1 LKICDL
7 CVLAT
12 ASLVSII
19 GVFMSEQTQADNKNA
34 NDININKDSPELKK
48 HSFEAEVAQLLHLVT
63 HSLYSNADIFVR
75 ELVSNASD
83 ACDKLRFEATND
95 DSLYEDDGELKIRIA
110 VDEDAKTITF
120 IDNGIGMNEA
130 DAIENLGTIA
140 KSGTKAFLDKLSE
153 SQKQDGQLIGQ
164 FGVGF
169 YSGFIV
175 ADTISVESRKA
186 GEPADKGVRWVSDG
200 TGSFTVEPIT
210 KETRGTSITLH
221 LKEEYSEGED
231 NYLDRGKIKRLVNK
245 YSDHISLPI
254 QMRKEVWQED
264 VKEEG
269 DDSDA
274 PAGGQMV
281 LTDEWETINKASA
294 LWTRSASEVEDD
306 EYVDFYKN
314 ITYDM
319 DAPLTWTHNRVEG
332 RVQYTQLLYIPKKA
346 PMDLYTREQQHG
358 LKLYVKRVFIMDDA
372 EQLLPMYLR
381 FVKGVIDSAD
391 LPLNVSREILQESR
405 DVKSIRDGNARRILT
420 LLASLA
426 NSEDSDKQ
434 EKFAQFYS
442 EFGDVIKEGLGE
454 DMGNQERIAKLLR
467 YATST
472 NDKVETSFEYYKGR
486 MIDGQKA
493 IYYLTADNLAAAKN
507 SPQLEL
513 FKKKGIEVILMT
525 SRVDEWAMNFLT
537 QFEGTSLQNIAKGAV
552 DLGDLQDDEE
562 KAEAEKAQEAMKPV
576 VDKLKTALGARAKD
590 VKVSTR
596 LVDSPAC
603 LVVGEGELS
612 PQMIQ
617 MLKQMGQDV
626 PESKPTLEVNPDHP
640 LIKKLESSEQSD
652 DNFDKLAQVIFDQAL
667 LADGGQ
673 LEDPAAYLKRVNE
686 LLMR

>member
-1 LKICDL
+1 
-7 CVLAT
+7 
-12 ASLVSII
+12 
-19 GVFMSEQTQADNKNA
+19 MSEQTPVDNQKAD
-34 NDININKDSPELKK
+34 DINVNKSSPELKK
-48 HSFEAEVAQLLHLVT
+48 HTFEAEVAQLLHLVT

-110 VDEDAKTITF
+110 VDEEAKTITF
-120 IDNGIGMNEA
+120 TDNGIGMNEA

-153 SQKQDGQLIGQ
+153 SQKQEGQLIGQ

-175 ADTISVESRKA
+175 ADTISVDSRKA
-186 GEPADKGVRWVSDG
+186 GEPADQGVRWVSDG

-210 KETRGTSITLH
+210 KETRGTAITLH
-221 LKEEYSEGED
+221 LKEQYSEGED
-231 NYLDRGKIKRLVNK
+231 SYLDRGKIKQLVNK

-269 DDSDA
+269 DNADDQAADEQAS
-274 PAGGQMV
+274 AGGEMV

-294 LWTRSASEVEDD
+294 LWTRSASEIEED

-314 ITYDM
+314 ISYDM
-319 DAPLTWTHNRVEG
+319 DAPLAWTHNRVEG

-346 PMDLYTREQQHG
+346 PVDLYTREQQHG
-358 LKLYVKRVFIMDDA
+358 LKLYVKRVFIMDEA
-372 EQLLPMYLR
+372 EQLLPTYLR

-391 LPLNVSREILQESR
+391 LPLNVSRELLQESR

-434 EKFAQFYS
+434 EKFAQFYA
-442 EFGDVIKEGLGE
+442 EFGDVIKEGVGE

-472 NDKVETSFEYYKGR
+472 QDSVTTSFEDYKAR
-486 MIDGQKA
+486 MKDGQKA
-493 IYYLTADNLAAAKN
+493 IYYITADNLAAAKN

-537 QFEGTSLQNIAKGAV
+537 SFDETPLQNIAKGAV
-552 DLGDLQDDEE
+552 DLGDLQDDAE
-562 KAEAEKAQEAMKPV
+562 KAEAEKAQETMKPV
-576 VDKLKTALGARAKD
+576 VDKLKAALGERAKD

-617 MLKQMGQDV
+617 MLQQMGQDV
-626 PESKPTLEVNPDHP
+626 PASKPTLEVNPDHP
-640 LIKKLESSEQSD
+640 LIKKLESSEHSD
-652 DNFDKLAQVIFDQAL
+652 IDFDKLAQVIFDQAL

-673 LEDPAAYLKRVNE
+673 LDDPAAYLKRVNE

>member
-1 LKICDL
+1 
-7 CVLAT
+7 
-12 ASLVSII
+12 
-19 GVFMSEQTQADNKNA
+19 MSEQTQADNKNA
-34 NDININKDSPELKK
+34 DNLDVNKDTPELKK
-48 HSFEAEVAQLLHLVT
+48 HTFEAEVAQLLHLVT

-95 DSLYEDDGELKIRIA
+95 DSLYEDDGELRIRIN

-120 IDNGIGMNEA
+120 TDNGIGMNEA

-186 GEPADKGVRWVSDG
+186 GDSADKGVRWVSDG

-210 KETRGTSITLH
+210 KETRGTAITLH
-221 LKEEYSEGED
+221 LKEEYSAGED
-231 NYLDRGKIKRLVNK
+231 SYLDRGKIKRLVNK

-264 VKEEG
+264 EVEEG
-269 DDSDA
+269 SDTSA
-274 PAGGQMV
+274 NGQMV

-294 LWTRSASEVEDD
+294 LWTRSASEIEDD

-319 DAPLTWTHNRVEG
+319 DAPLAWTHNRVEG

-346 PMDLYTREQQHG
+346 PVDLYTRDQQHG
-358 LKLYVKRVFIMDDA
+358 LKLYVKRVFIMDEA

-434 EKFAQFYS
+434 EKFSQFYS

-472 NDKVETSFEYYKGR
+472 NDKVETSFEDYKGR
-486 MIDGQKA
+486 MKDGQKA

-537 QFEGTSLQNIAKGAV
+537 SFDETPLQNIAKGAV
-552 DLGDLQDDEE
+552 DLGDLQDEAE
-562 KAEAEKAQEAMKPV
+562 KAEAEKAQETMKPV
-576 VDKLKTALGARAKD
+576 VDKLKTALGERAKD

-603 LVVGEGELS
+603 LVIGEGELS

-652 DNFDKLAQVIFDQAL
+652 ADFEKLAQVIFDQAL

>member
-1 LKICDL
+1 
-7 CVLAT
+7 
-12 ASLVSII
+12 
-19 GVFMSEQTQADNKNA
+19 MSEQTPVDNPTV
-34 NDININKDSPELKK
+34 DSINSNKSSPELKK
-48 HSFEAEVAQLLHLVT
+48 HTFEAEVAQLLHLVT

-95 DSLYEDDGELKIRIA
+95 DSLYEDDGELRIRIA

-120 IDNGIGMNEA
+120 TDNGIGMNEA

-153 SQKQDGQLIGQ
+153 SQKQEGQLIGQ

-186 GEPADKGVRWVSDG
+186 GDTADKGVRWVSDG

-210 KETRGTSITLH
+210 KATRGTAITLH
-221 LKEEYSEGED
+221 LKEQYSEGED
-231 NYLDRGKIKRLVNK
+231 SYLDRGKIKQLVNK

-264 VKEEG
+264 EVEEG
-269 DDSDA
+269 SDT
-274 PAGGQMV
+274 PTNGQMV

-294 LWTRSASEVEDD
+294 LWTRSSSEIEDE
-306 EYVDFYKN
+306 EYIDFYKN
-314 ITYDM
+314 ISYDM

-346 PMDLYTREQQHG
+346 PVDLYTRDQQHG
-358 LKLYVKRVFIMDDA
+358 LKLYVKRVFIMDEA

-391 LPLNVSREILQESR
+391 LPLNVSRELLQESR

-426 NSEDSDKQ
+426 NSEDADKQ
-434 EKFAQFYS
+434 EKFAQFYA
-442 EFGDVIKEGLGE
+442 EFGDVIKEGVGE

-472 NDKVETSFEYYKGR
+472 QDGETTSFEDYKAR
-486 MIDGQKA
+486 MKDGQKA
-493 IYYLTADNLAAAKN
+493 IYYLTADNIAAAKN

-537 QFEGTSLQNIAKGAV
+537 SFDETPLQNIAKGAV
-552 DLGDLQDDEE
+552 DLGDLQDEAE
-562 KAEAEKAQEAMKPV
+562 KAEASRAQETLKPV
-576 VDKLKTALGARAKD
+576 VDKLKTALGERAKD

-640 LIKKLESSEQSD
+640 LIKKLESSDQSAED
-652 DNFDKLAQVIFDQAL
+652 FDKLAQVIFDQAL

-673 LEDPAAYLKRVNE
+673 LDDPAAYLKRVNE
-686 LLMR
+686 LLLR

>member
-1 LKICDL
+1 
-7 CVLAT
+7 
-12 ASLVSII
+12 
-19 GVFMSEQTQADNKNA
+19 MSEQTQVDNQSSADV
-34 NDININKDSPELKK
+34 KK

-95 DSLYEDDGELKIRIA
+95 DSLYEDDGELKIRID
-110 VDEDAKTITF
+110 VDTEAKTISF

-175 ADTISVESRKA
+175 ADTITVESRKA
-186 GEPADKGVRWVSDG
+186 GEPADQGVRWVSDG
-200 TGSFTVEPIT
+200 TGSFTVETIT
-210 KETRGTSITLH
+210 KDTRGTRITLH

-269 DDSDA
+269 ADENDSSDA

-294 LWTRSASEVEDD
+294 LWTRSASEIEDD

-319 DAPLTWTHNRVEG
+319 DDPLTWTHNRVEG

-358 LKLYVKRVFIMDDA
+358 LKLYVKRVFIMDEA

-391 LPLNVSREILQESR
+391 LPLNVSRELLQESR
-405 DVKSIRDGNARRILT
+405 DVKSIRDGNARRVLT

-454 DMGNQERIAKLLR
+454 DMGNQARIAKLLR

-472 NDKVETSFEYYKGR
+472 NDKVETSFEDYKAH
-486 MIDGQKA
+486 MKDGQKA

-537 QFEGTSLQNIAKGAV
+537 QFDDTPLQNIAKGAV
-552 DLGDLQDDEE
+552 DLGDLQDEEE

-576 VDKLKTALGARAKD
+576 VDKLKTTLGARAKD

-617 MLKQMGQDV
+617 MLKQMGQEV
-626 PESKPTLEVNPDHP
+626 PESKPTLEVNPEHP
-640 LIKKLESSEQSD
+640 LIKKLETSEQ
-652 DNFDKLAQVIFDQAL
+652 FDELAQVIFDQAL

-673 LEDPAAYLKRVNE
+673 LDDPAAYLKRVNE
-686 LLMR
+686 LLMK

>member
-1 LKICDL
+1 MSDTQTDNQQNDSQN
-7 CVLAT
+7 AT
-12 ASLVSII
+12 QHV
-19 GVFMSEQTQADNKNA
+19 
-34 NDININKDSPELKK
+34 
-48 HSFEAEVAQLLHLVT
+48 FEAEVAQLLNLVT
-63 HSLYSNADIFVR
+63 HSLYSNSDIFVR

-83 ACDKLRFEATND
+83 ACDKLRFEATSD
-95 DSLYEDDGELKIRIA
+95 DSLYEEDGELKVRID
-110 VDEDAKTITF
+110 VDTDAKTITF

-140 KSGTKAFLDKLSE
+140 KSGTKAFLEQLSE

-186 GEPADKGVRWVSDG
+186 GEPADQGVRWVSDG
-200 TGSFTVEPIT
+200 TGKFTTETIT
-210 KETRGTSITLH
+210 KDSRGTSITLH
-221 LKEEYSEGED
+221 LKEEYTEGED
-231 NYLDRGKIKRLVNK
+231 NYLDRNKIKSLVNK

-269 DDSDA
+269 DDSDT
-274 PAGGQMV
+274 PVGGQMV
-281 LTDEWETINKASA
+281 VTDEWETINKASA
-294 LWTRSASEVEDD
+294 LWTRSSSEIEDE
-306 EYVDFYKN
+306 EYTEFYKN
-314 ITYDM
+314 ISYDFQ
-319 DAPLTWTHNRVEG
+319 DPLAWTHNRVEG
-332 RVQYTQLLYIPKKA
+332 RVQYTQLLYIPAKA
-346 PMDLYTREQQHG
+346 PFDLYAREQQHG

-405 DVKSIRDGNARRILT
+405 DVKSIRDGNARRVLT

-426 NSEDSDKQ
+426 NSEDADKQ
-434 EKFAQFYS
+434 EKFKQFYS

-454 DMGNQERIAKLLR
+454 DMTNQARIAKLLR

-472 NDKVETSFEYYKGR
+472 HEGLETGFEDYKAR
-486 MIDGQKA
+486 MKDGQKA
-493 IYYLTADNLAAAKN
+493 IYYLTAENLAAAKN

-525 SRVDEWAMNFLT
+525 SRVDEWAMNFLHE
-537 QFEGTSLQNIAKGAV
+537 FEGTPLQNIAKGAV
-552 DLGDLQDDEE
+552 DLGDLQD
-562 KAEAEKAQEAMKPV
+562 EAEKEEAKKAEENLKPV
-576 VDKLKTALGARAKD
+576 VDKLKTALGDRAKD
-590 VKVSTR
+590 VQVSTR

-603 LVVGEGELS
+603 LVVGEGELT
-612 PQMIQ
+612 PQMVQ
-617 MLKQMGQDV
+617 MLKQMGQEV
-626 PESKPTLEVNPDHP
+626 PDIKPTLEVNPNHP
-640 LIKKLESSEQSD
+640 LIQKLESSEQFD
-652 DNFDKLAQVIFDQAL
+652 DLAQVIFDQAL

-673 LEDPAAYLKRVNE
+673 LDDPAAYLKRVNE
-686 LLMR
+686 LLLK

>member
-1 LKICDL
+1 
-7 CVLAT
+7 
-12 ASLVSII
+12 
-19 GVFMSEQTQADNKNA
+19 MSDNN
-34 NDININKDSPELKK
+34 NPELKK

-110 VDEDAKTITF
+110 VDSDAKTITF

-175 ADTISVESRKA
+175 ADSITVESRKA
-186 GEPADKGVRWVSDG
+186 GESAEQGVRWISDG
-200 TGSFTVEPIT
+200 SGSFTVETIT

-221 LKEEYSEGED
+221 LKEEYTEGED
-231 NYLDRGKIKRLVNK
+231 NYLDRAKIKRLVNK

-264 VKEEG
+264 VKDEN
-269 DDSDA
+269 DDSDT
-274 PAGGQMV
+274 PAGGEMV

-294 LWTRSASEVEDD
+294 LWTRSASEIED
-306 EYVDFYKN
+306 EGYVDFYKN
-314 ITYDM
+314 ISYDM
-319 DAPLTWTHNRVEG
+319 DEPLTWTHNRVEG
-332 RVQYTQLLYIPKKA
+332 RVQYTQLLYVPKKA

-391 LPLNVSREILQESR
+391 LPLNVSRELLQESR

-420 LLASLA
+420 MLASLA

-434 EKFAQFYS
+434 DKFAQFYS

-472 NDKVETSFEYYKGR
+472 NDKVETSFEDYKSR
-486 MIDGQKA
+486 MIEGQKA

-537 QFEGTSLQNIAKGAV
+537 SFDETPLQNIAKGAV
-552 DLGDLQDDEE
+552 DLGDLQDEEE
-562 KAEAEKAQEAMKPV
+562 KAEAEKAQESMKPV
-576 VDKLKTALGARAKD
+576 VEKLKTALDTRAKD
-590 VKVSTR
+590 VRVSNR
-596 LVDSPAC
+596 LVDSPAI
-603 LVVGEGELS
+603 LVTAEGELS

-617 MLKQMGQDV
+617 MLKQMGQEV
-626 PESKPTLEVNPDHP
+626 PETQPILEVNPEHP
-640 LIKKLESSEQSD
+640 LIKKLESSEQFD
-652 DNFDKLAQVIFDQAL
+652 DLAQVIFDQAL

-673 LEDPAAYLKRVNE
+673 LDDPAAYLKRVNE

>member
-1 LKICDL
+1 
-7 CVLAT
+7 
-12 ASLVSII
+12 
-19 GVFMSEQTQADNKNA
+19 MSEQNLADNQQ
-34 NDININKDSPELKK
+34 PELKK
-48 HSFEAEVAQLLHLVT
+48 HTFEAEVAQLLHLVT
-63 HSLYSNADIFVR
+63 HSLYSNSDIFVR

-95 DSLYEDDGELKIRIA
+95 DSLYEDDGELRIRIA
-110 VDEDAKTITF
+110 VDEEAKTITF
-120 IDNGIGMNEA
+120 SDNGIGMNEA

-175 ADTISVESRKA
+175 ADTITVESRKA
-186 GEPADKGVRWVSDG
+186 GDATENGVRWVSDG
-200 TGSFTVEPIT
+200 TGSFTVETIN
-210 KETRGTSITLH
+210 KAERGTSITLH
-221 LKEEYSEGED
+221 LKEQYSEGED
-231 NYLDRGKIKRLVNK
+231 SYLDRGKIKRLVNK

-254 QMRKEVWQED
+254 QMRKEIWQED
-264 VKEEG
+264 EVEEG
-269 DDSDA
+269 SDT
-274 PAGGQMV
+274 PANGQMV

-294 LWTRSASEVEDD
+294 LWTRTPSDIDNE
-306 EYVDFYKN
+306 EYIDFYKN

-346 PMDLYTREQQHG
+346 PMDLYAREQQHG

-426 NSEDSDKQ
+426 NSEDADKQ
-434 EKFAQFYS
+434 EKFTQFYS
-442 EFGDVIKEGLGE
+442 EFGDVIKEGVGE

-472 NDKVETSFEYYKGR
+472 QDGETTSFEDYKGR
-486 MIDGQKA
+486 MKDGQKA
-493 IYYLTADNLAAAKN
+493 IYYLTADNIAAAKN

-537 QFEGTSLQNIAKGAV
+537 SFDGTPLQNIAKGAV
-552 DLGDLQDDEE
+552 DLGDLQDEAE
-562 KAEAEKAQEAMKPV
+562 KAEAEKAQESLKPV
-576 VDKLKTALGARAKD
+576 VDKLKTALGDRAKD

-626 PESKPTLEVNPDHP
+626 PASKPTLEVNPDHP
-640 LIKKLESSEQSD
+640 LIKKLETSEQFD
-652 DNFDKLAQVIFDQAL
+652 DLAQVIFDQAL

-686 LLMR
+686 LLMK

>member
-1 LKICDL
+1 
-7 CVLAT
+7 
-12 ASLVSII
+12 
-19 GVFMSEQTQADNKNA
+19 MSEQAQADNKNA
-34 NDININKDSPELKK
+34 NDINVKKDSPEIKK

-75 ELVSNASD
+75 ELISNASD

-110 VDEDAKTITF
+110 VDKDAKTITF
-120 IDNGIGMNEA
+120 IDNGIGMNET

-210 KETRGTSITLH
+210 KEARGTAITLH

-281 LTDEWETINKASA
+281 LTEEWETINKASA
-294 LWTRSASEVEDD
+294 LWTRSASEIEDE

-314 ITYDM
+314 ITYDF

-420 LLASLA
+420 LLSSLA

-467 YATST
+467 YATSM
-472 NDKVETSFEYYKGR
+472 NDKVETSFEDYKGR

-537 QFEGTSLQNIAKGAV
+537 QFDGTPLQNIAKGAV
-552 DLGDLQDDEE
+552 DLGDLQDEAE
-562 KAEAEKAQEAMKPV
+562 KAEAEKAVEAMKPV
-576 VDKLKTALGARAKD
+576 VDKLKTALGERAKD

-640 LIKKLESSEQSD
+640 LIKKLEGSEQFD

-686 LLMR
+686 LLMK

>member
-1 LKICDL
+1 
-7 CVLAT
+7 
-12 ASLVSII
+12 
-19 GVFMSEQTQADNKNA
+19 MSEQTQADNKNA
-34 NDININKDSPELKK
+34 DNLNVNKDTPELKK
-48 HSFEAEVAQLLHLVT
+48 HTFEAEVAQLLHLVT

-95 DSLYEDDGELKIRIA
+95 DSLYEDDGELRIRIN
-110 VDEDAKTITF
+110 VDKDAKTITF
-120 IDNGIGMNEA
+120 TDNGIGMNEA

-186 GEPADKGVRWVSDG
+186 GETAEQGVRWVSDG
-200 TGSFTVEPIT
+200 TGSFTVESIN
-210 KETRGTSITLH
+210 KATRGTAITLH
-221 LKEEYSEGED
+221 LKEEYSAGED
-231 NYLDRGKIKRLVNK
+231 SYLDRGKIKRLVNK

-264 VKEEG
+264 EVEEG
-269 DDSDA
+269 SDT
-274 PAGGQMV
+274 PANGQMV

-294 LWTRSASEVEDD
+294 LWTRSASEIEDD

-319 DAPLTWTHNRVEG
+319 DAPLAWTHNRVEG

-346 PMDLYTREQQHG
+346 PVDLYTRDQQHG
-358 LKLYVKRVFIMDDA
+358 LKLYVKRVFIMDEA

-434 EKFAQFYS
+434 EKFAQFYA

-472 NDKVETSFEYYKGR
+472 NDKFETSFEDYKGR
-486 MIDGQKA
+486 MKDGQKA

-537 QFEGTSLQNIAKGAV
+537 SFDETPLQNIAKGAV
-552 DLGDLQDDEE
+552 DLGDLQDEAE
-562 KAEAEKAQEAMKPV
+562 KAEAEKAQETMKPV
-576 VDKLKTALGARAKD
+576 VDKLKTALGERAKD

-603 LVVGEGELS
+603 LVIGEGELS

-626 PESKPTLEVNPDHP
+626 PESKPTLEVNPHHP

-652 DNFDKLAQVIFDQAL
+652 ADFEKLAQVIFDQAL

>member
-1 LKICDL
+1 
-7 CVLAT
+7 
-12 ASLVSII
+12 
-19 GVFMSEQTQADNKNA
+19 MSEQNPVDNQKV
-34 NDININKDSPELKK
+34 DSINVNKSSPELKK
-48 HSFEAEVAQLLHLVT
+48 HTFEAEVAQLLHLVT
-63 HSLYSNADIFVR
+63 HSLYSNSDIFVR

-120 IDNGIGMNEA
+120 TDNGIGMNEA

-175 ADTISVESRKA
+175 ADTISVETRKA

-210 KETRGTSITLH
+210 KETRGTAITLH
-221 LKEEYSEGED
+221 LKEQYSEGED
-231 NYLDRGKIKRLVNK
+231 SYLDRGKIKQLVNK

-264 VKEEG
+264 EVEEG
-269 DDSDA
+269 SDT
-274 PAGGQMV
+274 PANGQMV

-294 LWTRSASEVEDD
+294 LWTRSASEIEDE
-306 EYVDFYKN
+306 EYIDFYKN

-319 DAPLTWTHNRVEG
+319 DVPLAWTHNRVEG

-346 PMDLYTREQQHG
+346 PVDLYTREQQHG
-358 LKLYVKRVFIMDDA
+358 LKLYVKRVFIMDEA

-391 LPLNVSREILQESR
+391 LPLNVSRELLQESR

-434 EKFAQFYS
+434 EKFAQFYA
-442 EFGDVIKEGLGE
+442 EFGDVIKEGVGE

-472 NDKVETSFEYYKGR
+472 QDSVTTSFEDYKAR
-486 MIDGQKA
+486 MKDGQKA

-537 QFEGTSLQNIAKGAV
+537 SFDETPLQNIAKGAV
-552 DLGDLQDDEE
+552 DLGDLQDDAE
-562 KAEAEKAQEAMKPV
+562 KAEAEKAQETMKPV
-576 VDKLKTALGARAKD
+576 VDKLKAALGDRAKD

-617 MLKQMGQDV
+617 MLQQMGQDV
-626 PESKPTLEVNPDHP
+626 PASKPTLEVNPDHP

-652 DNFDKLAQVIFDQAL
+652 IDFDKLAQVIFDQAL

-673 LEDPAAYLKRVNE
+673 LDDPAAYLKRVNE

>member
-1 LKICDL
+1 MSDTQQTDNQQPGSQN
-7 CVLAT
+7 AT
-12 ASLVSII
+12 QHV
-19 GVFMSEQTQADNKNA
+19 
-34 NDININKDSPELKK
+34 
-48 HSFEAEVAQLLHLVT
+48 FEAEVAQLLNLVT
-63 HSLYSNADIFVR
+63 HSLYSNSDIFVR

-83 ACDKLRFEATND
+83 ACDKLRFEATSD
-95 DSLYEDDGELKIRIA
+95 DSLYEDDDELKVRIDI
-110 VDEDAKTITF
+110 DEEAKTITF

-130 DAIENLGTIA
+130 DTIENLGTIA
-140 KSGTKAFLDKLSE
+140 KSGTKAFLEQLSE

-175 ADTISVESRKA
+175 SDTITVESRKA
-186 GEPADKGVRWVSDG
+186 GEPAEQGVRWVSDG
-200 TGSFTVEPIT
+200 TGKFTTETIT
-210 KETRGTSITLH
+210 KQSRGTSITLH
-221 LKEEYSEGED
+221 LKEEFTEGED
-231 NYLDRGKIKRLVNK
+231 NYLDRNKLKRLVNK

-264 VKEEG
+264 VSEDVEG
-269 DDSDA
+269 EVDEYGAAVS
-274 PAGGQMV
+274 PSGEMV

-294 LWTRSASEVEDD
+294 LWTRSSSEIEDE
-306 EYVDFYKN
+306 EYTEFYKN
-314 ITYDM
+314 ISYDFE
-319 DAPLTWTHNRVEG
+319 DPLAWTHNRVEG

-346 PMDLYTREQQHG
+346 PFDLYTREQQNG

-405 DVKSIRDGNARRILT
+405 DVKAIRDGNARRVLT

-434 EKFAQFYS
+434 DKFKQFYA

-454 DMGNQERIAKLLR
+454 DMSNQERIAKLLR

-472 NDKVETSFEYYKGR
+472 NDGLETGFADYKER
-486 MIDGQKA
+486 MKDGQKA
-493 IYYLTADNLAAAKN
+493 IYYLTAENLAAAKN
-507 SPQLEL
+507 SPRLEL

-537 QFEGTSLQNIAKGAV
+537 QFDGTPLQNIAKGAV
-552 DLGDLQDDEE
+552 DLGDLQD
-562 KAEAEKAQEAMKPV
+562 EAEKEEAKKAEENLKPV
-576 VDKLKTALGARAKD
+576 VDKLKTALGGRAKD
-590 VKVSTR
+590 VQVSTR

-603 LVVGEGELS
+603 LVVGDGELT
-612 PQMIQ
+612 PQMVQ
-617 MLKQMGQDV
+617 MLKQMGQEV
-626 PESKPTLEVNPDHP
+626 PDIKPTLEVNPNHP
-640 LIKKLESSEQSD
+640 LIQKLETSEQFD
-652 DNFDKLAQVIFDQAL
+652 DLAQVIFDQAL

-673 LEDPAAYLKRVNE
+673 LDDPAAYLKRVNE
-686 LLMR
+686 LLLK

>member
-1 LKICDL
+1 
-7 CVLAT
+7 
-12 ASLVSII
+12 
-19 GVFMSEQTQADNKNA
+19 MSEQAPVDNQKI
-34 NDININKDSPELKK
+34 DSINVNKSSPELKK
-48 HSFEAEVAQLLHLVT
+48 HTFEAEVAQLLHLVT
-63 HSLYSNADIFVR
+63 HSLYSNSDIFVR

-95 DSLYEDDGELKIRIA
+95 DSLYEDDGELRIRIA
-110 VDEDAKTITF
+110 VDEEAKTITF
-120 IDNGIGMNEA
+120 TDNGIGMNEA

-153 SQKQDGQLIGQ
+153 SQKQEGQLIGQ

-175 ADTISVESRKA
+175 ADTISVETRKA
-186 GEPADKGVRWVSDG
+186 GEPAENGVRWVSDG

-210 KETRGTSITLH
+210 KETRGTAITLH
-221 LKEEYSEGED
+221 LKEQYSEGED
-231 NYLDRGKIKRLVNK
+231 SYLDRGKIKQLVNK

-264 VKEEG
+264 EVEEG
-269 DDSDA
+269 SDT
-274 PAGGQMV
+274 PANGQMV

-294 LWTRSASEVEDD
+294 LWTRSASEIEDE

-346 PMDLYTREQQHG
+346 PVDLYTRDQQHG
-358 LKLYVKRVFIMDDA
+358 LKLYVKRVFIMDEA

-426 NSEDSDKQ
+426 NSEDTDKQ
-434 EKFAQFYS
+434 EKFVQFYA
-442 EFGDVIKEGLGE
+442 EFGDVIKEGVGE

-472 NDKVETSFEYYKGR
+472 QDGETTSFEDYKAR
-486 MIDGQKA
+486 MKDGQKA

-537 QFEGTSLQNIAKGAV
+537 SFDGTPLQNIAKGAV
-552 DLGDLQDDEE
+552 DLGDLQDEAE
-562 KAEAEKAQEAMKPV
+562 KAEAEKAQETLKPV
-576 VDKLKTALGARAKD
+576 VDKLKTALGERAKD

-626 PESKPTLEVNPDHP
+626 PESKPTLEINPDHP
-640 LIKKLESSEQSD
+640 IIKKLESSEQSAED
-652 DNFDKLAQVIFDQAL
+652 FDKLAQVIFDQAL

-673 LEDPAAYLKRVNE
+673 LEDPAAYLRRVNE

>member
-1 LKICDL
+1 
-7 CVLAT
+7 
-12 ASLVSII
+12 
-19 GVFMSEQTQADNKNA
+19 MSEQTQVDNQSSADV
-34 NDININKDSPELKK
+34 KK

-95 DSLYEDDGELKIRIA
+95 DSLYEDDGELKIRID
-110 VDEDAKTITF
+110 VDTEAKTISF

-175 ADTISVESRKA
+175 ADTITVESRKA
-186 GEPADKGVRWVSDG
+186 GEPANQGVRWVSDG
-200 TGSFTVEPIT
+200 TGSFTVETIT
-210 KETRGTSITLH
+210 KDTRGTRITLH

-269 DDSDA
+269 ADENDSSDA

-294 LWTRSASEVEDD
+294 LWTRSASEIEDD

-319 DAPLTWTHNRVEG
+319 DDPLTWTHNRVEG

-358 LKLYVKRVFIMDDA
+358 LKLYVKRVFIMDEA

-391 LPLNVSREILQESR
+391 LPLNVSRELLQESR
-405 DVKSIRDGNARRILT
+405 DVKSIRDGNARRVLT

-454 DMGNQERIAKLLR
+454 DMGNQARIAKLLR

-472 NDKVETSFEYYKGR
+472 NDKVETSFEDYKAR
-486 MIDGQKA
+486 MKDGQKA

-537 QFEGTSLQNIAKGAV
+537 QFDDTPLQNIAKGAV
-552 DLGDLQDDEE
+552 DLGDLQDEEE

-576 VDKLKTALGARAKD
+576 VDKLKTTLGARA
-590 VKVSTR
+590 
-596 LVDSPAC
+596 
-603 LVVGEGELS
+603 
-612 PQMIQ
+612 
-617 MLKQMGQDV
+617 
-626 PESKPTLEVNPDHP
+626 
-640 LIKKLESSEQSD
+640 
-652 DNFDKLAQVIFDQAL
+652 
-667 LADGGQ
+667 
-673 LEDPAAYLKRVNE
+673 
-686 LLMR
+686 